1 MKKQLSIK
9 DDGRKVPTLLKV
21 GASGKSAVERVM
33 AVLFLICGFTAVASV
48 ILITLF
54 MILNGGPAIFKIGVI
69 DFLLGT
75 QWVPNSGNYGIL
87 PMILASLLAMLVSVL
102 LAAPIG
108 VSIALFLSKIAPK
121 GVSGIVRSAI
131 ELLAGIP
138 SVVYGLLGAM
148 IVVPLVFGLQELN
161 NLPTSGCLLSAVIVL
176 VIMTLPTIISVSENA
191 ISAVPKSYL
200 EASLGLGSSKM
211 QSYIKILI
219 PAAKSGIAAALVLG
233 TGRAIGE
240 TMAVMM
246 VAGNAALLPEF
257 LRPVKLLTV
266 GISMDW
272 GYSTGLHR
280 EALYGIGLVLF
291 IFIMLINYILNS
303 LLKKE
308 GI

>member
-1 MKKQLSIK
+1 MDKQLSIK
-9 DDGRKVPTLLKV
+9 DGHK
-21 GASGKSAVERVM
+21 GKSAIEGVM
-33 AVLFLICGFTAVASV
+33 AVLFLVCGFTAVASV
-48 ILITLF
+48 VLITLF
-54 MILNGGPAIFKIGVI
+54 MILNGGPAIFKIGI
-69 DFLLGT
+69 LDFLLGT
-75 QWVPNSGNYGIL
+75 QWVPNSGQYGIL
-87 PMILASLLAMLVSVL
+87 PMILSSLLAMIVAVF

-108 VSIALFLSKIAPK
+108 VGIALFLSKIAPK

-148 IVVPLVFGLQELN
+148 VVVPLVFKLQEAN

-200 EASLGLGSSKM
+200 EASLGLGGSKM
-211 QSYIKILI
+211 QSYYNVVI

-246 VAGNAALLPEF
+246 VAGNAALMPAF

-272 GYSTGLHR
+272 GYSSGLHR

-308 GI
+308 RSL

>member
-1 MKKQLSIK
+1 MEKKLSIF
-9 DDGRKVPTLLKV
+9 DSRH
-21 GASGKSAVERVM
+21 GKSAIEKIM
-33 AVLFLICGFTAVASV
+33 AALFLGCGFTAVIGV
-48 ILITLF
+48 VLITLF
-54 MILNGGPAIFKIGVI
+54 MIVNGGPAMFKIGLA

-75 QWVPNSGNYGIL
+75 QWVPNSGQFGIL
-87 PMILASLLAMLVSVL
+87 PMILASVVAMLVSVL

-108 VSIALFLSKIAPK
+108 VGIALFLSEIAPPK
-121 GVSGIVRSAI
+121 VSGIVRGGI

-148 IVVPLVFGLQELN
+148 IVVPIVFKIQAFYNML
-161 NLPTSGCLLSAVIVL
+161 TSGCLLSAVIVL

-191 ISAVPKSYL
+191 ISTVPKSYL
-200 EASLGLGSSKM
+200 EASLGLGGTKM
-211 QSYIKILI
+211 QSYCKVVV

-246 VAGNAALLPEF
+246 VAGNAALLPEL

-272 GYSTGLHR
+272 GYSSGLHR

-291 IFIMLINYILNS
+291 VLIMLINYVLKS

-308 GI
+308 KQL

>member
-1 MKKQLSIK
+1 MKKLSIL
-9 DDGRKVPTLLKV
+9 DGRI
-21 GASGKSAVERVM
+21 GKSAIEKVM
-33 AVLFLICGFTAVASV
+33 AVLFLICGMAAVVGV

-54 MILNGGPAIFKIGVI
+54 MIVNGGPAIFKIGAL

-75 QWVPNSGNYGIL
+75 EWVPNSGQYGIL
-87 PMILASLLAMLVSVL
+87 PMILASLLAMLVSVC

-108 VSIALFLSKIAPK
+108 VGIALFLSKIAPRRASS
-121 GVSGIVRSAI
+121 VVRTAI
-131 ELLAGIP
+131 ELLSGIP

-148 IVVPLVFGLQELN
+148 IVVPLVFKLQELN
-161 NLPTSGCLLSAVIVL
+161 NMPTSGCLLSAIIVL

-191 ISAVPKSYL
+191 ISAVPKSCL

-211 QSYIKILI
+211 QSYYKVII

-272 GYSTGLHR
+272 GYSSGLHR
-280 EALYGIGLVLF
+280 DALYGIGLVLF

-308 GI
+308 RNS